1 MKRQLVAVALILGTA
16 LGGLIAPDA
25 SAQPVIPG
33 HVAKTRVDRLTGEI
47 KWHDSLPDALAE
59 ARREGKL
66 VFWVHMLGQ
75 IDGAT

>member
-1 MKRQLVAVALILGTA
+1 MKEQLVVLALILGAA
-16 LGGLIAPDA
+16 LGGLTAPEA
-25 SAQPVIPG
+25 FAQPVIPG

-47 KWHDSLPDALAE
+47 KWYDSLPDALVE

-66 VFWVHMLGQ
+66 VFWVHMLGH